1 MDIKNGIM
9 ETNEIL
15 TSLKKA
21 LAGLEIAEFEMN
33 RPHEDVVSMSVCYGA
48 RQSLISLLQLY
59 LEGENLT
66 PSKNIKELYNECL
79 KRDNRFAGI
88 NLTSIRCNEIHN
100 EDCEGRYC
108 LSVDK
113 VSECVKVA
121 KEVKT
126 LVLEKF
132 KINESELN

>member
-59 LEGENLT
+59 LEVEWGC
-66 PSKNIKELYNECL
+66 ELL
-79 KRDNRFAGI
+79 KKRPVF
-88 NLTSIRCNEIHN
+88 
-100 EDCEGRYC
+100 
-108 LSVDK
+108 
-113 VSECVKVA
+113 VKSGV
-121 KEVKT
+121 
-126 LVLEKF
+126 F
-132 KINESELN
+132 

>member
-1 MDIKNGIM
+1 M

-21 LAGLEIAEFEMN
+21 LASLEIAEFEMN

-59 LEGENLT
+59 LAGENSA
-66 PSKNIKELYNECL
+66 PSSNIKELYNECL
-79 KRDNRFAGI
+79 KRDNRFASI
-88 NLTSIRCNEIHN
+88 DLTSIRCNDIQHE
-100 EDCEGRYC
+100 ECEGRYC

-113 VSECVKVA
+113 VSECVTVA
-121 KEVKT
+121 KAVKE
-126 LVLEKF
+126 LLLEKL
-132 KINESELN
+132 KINESELK